1 MAFRFR
7 ALRPIKARACMG
19 MAAKE
24 NQDMSLLLI
33 AKLAQANYG
42 LSPSRWLAQL
52 VAIRKLPEAA

>member
-1 MAFRFR
+1 
-7 ALRPIKARACMG
+7 MG